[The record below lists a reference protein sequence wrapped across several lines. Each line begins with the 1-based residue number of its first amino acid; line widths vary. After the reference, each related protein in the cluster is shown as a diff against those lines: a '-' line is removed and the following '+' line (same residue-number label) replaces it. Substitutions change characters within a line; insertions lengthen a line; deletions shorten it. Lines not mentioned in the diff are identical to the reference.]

1 MAVVDVHTHVVP
13 SSLAD
18 LPARHRLWPMLE
30 MREAGQA
37 ALVIDGKPFREIDAR
52 SWDVQWRMR
61 DMAADGTDVQV
72 LSPMPELLSHWLPAE
87 PADHLARIMND
98 QIVEMIERAP
108 DKFRGIGMVPMQDV
122 ELATKRLDDIER
134 QGLCGVEIGTHI
146 DGVPLGDPK
155 LSKFYA
161 RAEELGLLVFV
172 HPLHPAGLERIGGP
186 KELAAAAVFPLETA
200 LAATSLLAGRVL
212 ERFPRLNI
220 LLSHG
225 GGAFP
230 WIAPRIEF
238 AWKMAA
244 PWSSAITQAPSETLK
259 RFWYDTI
266 VYDPAALRFLADRV
280 GSDRLVVGSD
290 YPFVI
295 RQPAPGAF
303 AASALKDL
311 SFDANAAVLLGTGS
325 TSIGGA

>member
-1 MAVVDVHTHVVP
+1 
-13 SSLAD
+13 
-18 LPARHRLWPMLE
+18 MLE

-87 PADHLARIMND
+87 LADHLARIMND
-98 QIVEMIERAP
+98 QIVEMIDRAP

-122 ELATKRLDDIER
+122 QLATKRLDDIKR

-230 WIAPRIEF
+230 WIAPRVEF

-244 PWSSAITQAPSETLK
+244 PWSDAITQAPSETLK

-311 SFDANAAVLLGTGS
+311 SFDANAAVLLGTSS

>member
-1 MAVVDVHTHVVP
+1 LAVVDIHTHVVP
-13 SSLAD
+13 SSLTG
-18 LPARHRLWPMLE
+18 LPARHRLWPALE

-37 ALVIDGKPFREIDAR
+37 VLVIDGKPFREIDAR
-52 SWDVQWRMR
+52 SWDVERRMR

-87 PADHLARIMND
+87 LADHVARIMND
-98 QIVEMIERAP
+98 HILEMVDRAP
-108 DKFRGIGMVPMQDV
+108 GKFRGIGMVPMQDV
-122 ELATKRLDDIER
+122 ELATKRLDDIKR
-134 QGLCGVEIGTHI
+134 QGLHGVEIGTHI

-155 LSKFYA
+155 LSQFYA

-230 WIAPRIEF
+230 WIAPRVDF
-238 AWKMAA
+238 AWRMAA
-244 PWSSAITQAPSETLK
+244 PWSSAITQAPTETLK

-266 VYDPAALRFLADRV
+266 LYDPASLRFLADRV
-280 GSDRLVVGSD
+280 GSERLVVGSD
-290 YPFVI
+290 YPFLI

-303 AASALKDL
+303 AASALKNV
-311 SFDANAAVLLGTGS
+311 SFDANAAVLLGTS
-325 TSIGGA
+325 SIAMAGV

>member
-13 SSLAD
+13 NSLAGP
-18 LPARHRLWPMLE
+18 PACHRLWPTLQ

-37 ALVIDGKPFREIDAR
+37 ALMIDGKPFREIDAR
-52 SWDVQWRMR
+52 SWDVERRMH
-61 DMAADGTDVQV
+61 DMAADGTDVQT
-72 LSPMPELLSHWLPAE
+72 LSPMPELLSHWLPAHL
-87 PADHLARIMND
+87 ADHLASIMND
-98 QIVEMIERAP
+98 HIVEMIGRAP
-108 DKFRGIGMVPMQDV
+108 DKFQGIGMVPMQNV
-122 ELATKRLDDIER
+122 ELATRRLDDIR
-134 QGLCGVEIGTHI
+134 KLGLRGVEIGTHI

-155 LSKFYA
+155 LSPFYA

-186 KELAAAAVFPLETA
+186 RELAAAAVFPLETA
-200 LAATSLLAGRVL
+200 LAATSLVAGGVL
-212 ERFPRLNI
+212 ERFPWLNI

-238 AWKMAA
+238 AWGLAA
-244 PWSSAITQAPSETLK
+244 SWSKAIARAPSEALK

-266 VYDPAALRFLADRV
+266 VYSPASLRFLADQV
-280 GSDRLVVGSD
+280 GSGRLVVGSD

-295 RQPAPGAF
+295 RQPAPGPF
-303 AASALKDL
+303 AASALGDV
-311 SFDANAAVLLGTGS
+311 SFDANAAALLGIDSSATAGV
-325 TSIGGA
+325 

>member
-1 MAVVDVHTHVVP
+1 LAVVDVHTHVVP

-18 LPARHRLWPMLE
+18 VPARHRLWPMLE

-87 PADHLARIMND
+87 LADHLARIMND
-98 QIVEMIERAP
+98 QIVEMIDRAP

-122 ELATKRLDDIER
+122 ELATKRLDDIKR

-238 AWKMAA
+238 AWKTA
-244 PWSSAITQAPSETLK
+244 PWSSAITQAPSETLT

-266 VYDPAALRFLADRV
+266 VYDPIALRFLADRV

-290 YPFVI
+290 YPFII

-303 AASALKDL
+303 AASALNDV
-311 SFDANAAVLLGTGS
+311 SFDANAAVLLGTSS

>member
-1 MAVVDVHTHVVP
+1 LAVIDVHTHVVP

-18 LPARHRLWPMLE
+18 LPARHHLWPTLE
-30 MREAGQA
+30 IREAGRA
-37 ALVIDGKPFREIDAR
+37 ALMIDGKPFREIDAR
-52 SWDVQWRMR
+52 SWDVERRMQ

-87 PADHLARIMND
+87 LADHLARIVND
-98 QIVEMIERAP
+98 YIVEMISRAP
-108 DKFRGIGMVPMQDV
+108 DKFCGIGMVPMQNA
-122 ELATKRLDDIER
+122 ELAAKRLDDIKK
-134 QGLCGVEIGTHI
+134 QGLRGVEIGTHI
-146 DGVPLGDPK
+146 DGVPLGDPR
-155 LSKFYA
+155 LSEFYA

-172 HPLHPAGLERIGGP
+172 HPLYPIGVERIGGP

-225 GGAFP
+225 GGALP

-244 PWSSAITQAPSETLK
+244 PWSRAIPQAPSETLK
-259 RFWYDTI
+259 KFWYDTI
-266 VYDPAALRFLADRV
+266 VYDPASLRFLASQV
-280 GSDRLVVGSD
+280 GSGRLVVGSD

-303 AASALKDL
+303 AAAALKDV
-311 SFDANAAVLLGTGS
+311 SFDANAAVMLG
-325 TSIGGA
+325 A